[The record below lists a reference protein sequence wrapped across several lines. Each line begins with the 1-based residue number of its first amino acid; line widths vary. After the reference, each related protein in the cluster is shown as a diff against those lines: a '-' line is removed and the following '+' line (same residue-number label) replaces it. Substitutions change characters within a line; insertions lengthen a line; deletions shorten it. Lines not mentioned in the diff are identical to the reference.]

1 MGLLDGKVAVVT
13 GAGHGIGR
21 AVASGL
27 SRASCTV
34 GVLVLF
40 LLAWTAPPGTRAE
53 GAGAAPEGQMTWGV
67 HVTLAA
73 RWLDPAE
80 TEALIT
86 PFMILYAIHDAL
98 VKPMPAGLNTP
109 SLAESWSASRDGLA
123 YEFVLRK
130 GVKFH
135 NGDPVTAEDVKF
147 SFERYRGAA
156 AKLLKEKV
164 KEVQVVDPGRVRF
177 HLKEPW
183 PDFMAFYGTSATGA
197 GWIVPKKYVEKVGD
211 DGFKKAPIGAGP
223 YRFVSFTPGV
233 ELVLEAFE
241 GYWRKTPSVKRLVL
255 RSMPEE
261 TTRAAALKKGEVDIA
276 YLLSG
281 PIAEE
286 VRRTPGLRLVAPAL
300 PAVFWLDFPEQWDPR
315 SPWHDQRVRQAASLA
330 IDRKTINE
338 AETLGFS
345 RLTGSVIPRNFAF
358 ALPIDPPP
366 YDPKKATQLLAKA
379 GYPNGF
385 DAGDFYPFPP
395 YNSMGEALAGY
406 LQAVGI
412 RTKIK
417 TMERAAFLS
426 AWREKKLNGVV
437 VGITGAAGNAAT
449 RLEAY
454 VTKGGIYSYG
464 VIPEVEDL
472 FQRQAKETDRKKRE
486 ASLRQIQRILH
497 ERAIHAPI
505 YELAFIWG
513 VGPRVEEPG
522 ADLIKGYAYSAPYE
536 DLKLKRP

>member
-1 MGLLDGKVAVVT
+1 MLS
-13 GAGHGIGR
+13 GR
-21 AVASGL
+21 SVRSY
-27 SRASCTV
+27 
-34 GVLVLF
+34 LVLLA
-40 LLAWTAPPGTRAE
+40 LLSAALACFA
-53 GAGAAPEGQMTWGV
+53 AGVEAAPEGQMTWAV
-67 HVTLAA
+67 HVTLVS

-86 PFMILYAIHDAL
+86 PFMVLYALHDAL
-98 VKPMPAGLNTP
+98 VKPMPGGPNTP
-109 SLAESWSASRDGLA
+109 SLAESWSASKDGLN

-130 GVKFH
+130 GIKFH

-147 SFERYRGAA
+147 SFERYKGSG

-177 HLKEPW
+177 HLAEPW
-183 PDFMAFYGTSATGA
+183 PDFMTFYGTSASGA
-197 GWIVPKKYVEKVGD
+197 GWIVPKKYVEQVGD

-223 YRFVSFTPGV
+223 YKLVSFNPGV

-255 RSMPEE
+255 RSITEE
-261 TTRAAALKKGEVDIA
+261 ATRAAALKKGEVDIA
-276 YLLSG
+276 YLLTG

-286 VRRTPGLRLVAPAL
+286 IRRTPNLKLVPAR
-300 PAVFWLDFPEQWDPR
+300 PPGVFWLDFPDQWDSK

-330 IDRKTINE
+330 IDRKAINE

-345 RLTGSVIPRNFAF
+345 RLTGSIIPRVFEF
-358 ALPIDPPP
+358 ALPVEPPP
-366 YDPKKATQLLAKA
+366 YDPKKAKQLLAEA
-379 GYPNGF
+379 GYASGF

-395 YNSMGEALAGY
+395 YNAMGEALAGY

-417 TMERAAFLS
+417 TMERAAFLT
-426 AWREKKLNGVV
+426 AWRDKKLKGLV

-454 VTKGGIYSYG
+454 VTRTGIYSYG
-464 VIPEVEDL
+464 VLPEVEDL
-472 FQRQAKETDRKKRE
+472 FHRQAKEPDRKRRE
-486 ASLRQIQRILH
+486 ALLHQIQQILH
-497 ERAIHAPI
+497 DRAIHAPI

-513 VGPRVEEPG
+513 VGPRVEEAG
-522 ADLIKGYAYSAPYE
+522 VDLIRGFAYSGPYE
-536 DLKLKRP
+536 DLRLKRQ